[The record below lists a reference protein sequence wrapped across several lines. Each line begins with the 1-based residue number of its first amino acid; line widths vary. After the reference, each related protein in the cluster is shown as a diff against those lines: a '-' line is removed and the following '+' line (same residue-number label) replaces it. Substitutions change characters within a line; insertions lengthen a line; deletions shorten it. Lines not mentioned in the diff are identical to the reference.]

1 MDKEIGGSMRVF
13 INWGNHCAHFRCVA
27 FEEYQYTVMV
37 SFITNMLF
45 PSLSIYV
52 FINLLM
58 YIHKHISYF
67 DLIHVCNNYHSV
79 LQSFT
84 HG

>member
-45 PSLSIYV
+45 PSLYICVYKFAYV
-52 FINLLM
+52 
-58 YIHKHISYF
+58 YI
-67 DLIHVCNNYHSV
+67 
-79 LQSFT
+79 
-84 HG
+84 